1 MLRLKLLEELHLEF
15 YFRLMGL
22 LFCLSEIY
30 GQDLDGVAS
39 FVEFLH
45 PQSSNGITGVQLC
58 WA

>member
-15 YFRLMGL
+15 YFRLMEL
-22 LFCLSEIY
+22 LFCLSGIY

-58 WA
+58 

>member
-22 LFCLSEIY
+22 LFCLSGIY
-30 GQDLDGVAS
+30 GQDLDGLAG

-45 PQSSNGITGVQLC
+45 PQSSYGITGVQLC
-58 WA
+58 